1 LLLES
6 ASKEKGAA
14 RAIYLLIP
22 GMLNQSYKL
31 GRGYDADIKMIDIS
45 VSRFH
50 AMIRSTKQG
59 FTIRNNNS
67 KFGTLLNI
75 PRKVFTTTNE
85 SFTLQLG
92 RIKITAFIKEPS
104 IYQDT
109 SEGILCLVGKVNEQG
124 NNEYEKTVGNI
135 EY

>member
-1 LLLES
+1 
-6 ASKEKGAA
+6 
-14 RAIYLLIP
+14 LIP
-22 GMLNQSYKL
+22 GTLNETYKL
-31 GRGYDADIKMIDIS
+31 GRGHDADVKMVDIS

-59 FTIRNNNS
+59 FTIKNNNS
-67 KFGTLLNI
+67 KFGTLLYI
-75 PRKVFTTTNE
+75 PKKVFTTINE

-92 RIKITAFIKEPS
+92 RTKITAFLKESS

-109 SEGILCLVGKVNEQG
+109 SEGVLCLAGKLNEQSD
-124 NNEYEKTVGNI
+124 NEYEKTVGNI